1 MIKKMMLGVA
11 VLTAAAGLSWGVTI
25 SSKTN
30 GLWMSAATWNGGVI
44 PSATNDLAQV
54 NHAVSL
60 SNSVSVYQAQV
71 GTSGTNGVLTV
82 QSGGRLQTAYN
93 SAIGY
98 GLKAGRVI
106 LQAGGVWTN
115 DGRIQLSTGA
125 NATGLLTV
133 DGGRYESAKEV
144 LLGGATFSNTVATLA
159 VTNGGKVVLRS
170 YIRFTSGTNSI
181 NRVTIA
187 TNSSLDCAYLWFDN
201 ASPGS
206 DQSLIVNGGVL
217 GFTGTATL
225 TTNTTGGALLSG
237 TVTNSLTGANTKVF
251 FEGGQVVF
259 REVDSL
265 SEMESLVPVWNSWVD
280 SGRVDSARF
289 SKDELKQ
296 FLAWD
301 GRTVVVND
309 FVTEPAAVRP
319 ANIFASGC
327 VLQRGQTN
335 RVWGTGTPGDVVTVS
350 VKSQSVSAVVDPGGR
365 WMVSLNP
372 EPEGG
377 PFVMTMAVPGKRSVT
392 LTDVYYGDVWILTG
406 QSNMYQPLGD
416 QVAAFPDHYPAV
428 PDAADDL
435 DDMRFMI
442 VATFQP
448 ATPADDMIPQQSW
461 TRWQADRL
469 GDMSTVG
476 YFFARYLRQQLHASG
491 ITNLPLGFIKV
502 CRGGSSVE
510 EWMDATTLNAVTPV
524 LIHPEF
530 LGTRASLGYN
540 GMIAPIQNYAIKG
553 ALWYQ
558 GESSGAYDAR
568 QAPDYPPLVN
578 ALLSS
583 WRSQWRNPDLPFY
596 FVQLEPYLRYATV
609 PAEENWPWMREQQAA
624 CLATPGTR
632 MASAVDI
639 GLQWQVHPPLKD
651 WVGERL
657 ARIALNE
664 QYGVPTVSRGPVVEA
679 VQVNGPEI
687 TVTFSN
693 IGSGLET
700 RAVDVDPDALEVVRT
715 NSATGE
721 TGFPAVSITANQLGG
736 FALCGT
742 NRVFYWATEAE
753 IISSNQV
760 RLANR
765 ADVPAPVYVRYAW
778 QNYPRCNLYN
788 SEGLPAEPFRT
799 DTLAFGAAGGSNS
812 TPVCAGISNRTSYA
826 ALDAIQIDL
835 TEVFND
841 IEDGRSNLIFSV
853 TGNSATNIV
862 TPVLSNQT
870 LVLNFTG
877 AAGTSVISVRAT
889 DSFGKSAGSSFSLTV
904 ETQTYA
910 AWLREYFSPAQ
921 LERAADEQTVWGD
934 LADPDADGAPN
945 LLEYAW
951 GLNPVLSN
959 SALPSLEIRTDG
971 GTIRIRYVRSKKVSQ
986 DPSVSMGLKSIPRL
1000 TGQQVWSRVEDS
1012 GAVVGEDAGTEL
1024 REVILAPSE
1033 DSSGFIRLVVSKN
1046 P

>member
-1 MIKKMMLGVA
+1 MNKKAWIAGAVA
-11 VLTAAAGLSWGVTI
+11 AAAGWLQAATI
-25 SSKTN
+25 SSKVN
-30 GLWMSAATWNGGVI
+30 GPWMSGSTWNGGVV
-44 PSATNDLAQV
+44 PSTNDVAQV
-54 NHAVSL
+54 SHAISLSSTASVSL
-60 SNSVSVYQAQV
+60 LQV
-71 GTSGTNGVLTV
+71 WGVGTNGVFTLSTGGALNTV
-82 QSGGRLQTAYN
+82 SNSFIASGN
-93 SAIGY
+93 
-98 GLKAGRVI
+98 KAGRAV

-115 DGRIQLSTGA
+115 AARIQLCAGA
-125 NATGLLTV
+125 NALAELTV
-133 DGGRYESAKEV
+133 DGGRYESPSYI
-144 LLGGATFSNTVATLA
+144 LMGGGTFSNCSATLT
-159 VTNGGKVVLRS
+159 VTNGGKVVLGS

-181 NRVTIA
+181 NQVIVA
-187 TNSSLDCAYLWFDN
+187 SNSTLDCAYLSFDN
-201 ASPGS
+201 AAPGS
-206 DQSLIVNGGVL
+206 VQSLAVNGGVL
-217 GFTGTATL
+217 GFTGSATL

-237 TVTNSLTGANTKVF
+237 TVTNSLTGANTKVL

-265 SEMESLVPVWNSWVD
+265 SEMESFVPVWNSWVD

-289 SKDELKQ
+289 SKEELKR

-301 GRTVVVND
+301 GHAAVVNG

-335 RVWGTGTPGDVVTVS
+335 RVWGTGTPGDAVTVS
-350 VKSQSVSAVVDPGGR
+350 IKSQSVSATVDPGGR
-365 WMVSLNP
+365 WMVMLAP

-377 PFVMTMAVPGKRSVT
+377 PFEMIMAVPGKRTVT

-406 QSNMYQPLGD
+406 QSNMYQPLSA
-416 QVAAFPDHYPAV
+416 QVPAFPDHYPSV

-442 VATFQP
+442 VATFHP
-448 ATPADDMIPQQSW
+448 AAPADDMIPGQPW
-461 TRWQADRL
+461 TRWQADQL

-476 YFFARYLRQQLHASG
+476 YFFARYLRQQLHANG
-491 ITNLPLGFIKV
+491 VTNLPLGFIKV
-502 CRGGSSVE
+502 CRGGSGVE
-510 EWMDATTLNAVTPV
+510 EWMDAGTLNAVKSV
-524 LIHPEF
+524 LAHPDF
-530 LGTRASLGYN
+530 LGANATLGYN
-540 GMIAPIQNYAIKG
+540 GMLAPIQNFAIKG

-568 QAPDYPPLVN
+568 QAPDYPPLID
-578 ALLSS
+578 ALVTS

-596 FVQLEPYLRYATV
+596 FVQLEPYLRYAAV
-609 PAEENWPWMREQQAA
+609 PKDETWPWMREQQAV
-624 CLATPGTR
+624 CLTNIGTR
-632 MASAVDI
+632 MAAAVDI

-664 QYGVPTVSRGPVVEA
+664 LYGVPTVSRGPAIEA
-679 VQVNGPEI
+679 VQVDGSAV

-693 IGSGLET
+693 IGAGLET

-721 TGFPAVSITANQLGG
+721 TGFPAVSITADQLGG

-742 NRVFYWATEAE
+742 NGIFYWATEAE

-765 ADVPAPVYVRYAW
+765 VDVPAPVHVRYAW

-812 TPVCAGISNRTSYA
+812 TPVSAGISNRISYA
-826 ALDAIQIDL
+826 AMDAIQIDL
-835 TEVFND
+835 SEVFND
-841 IEDGRSNLIFSV
+841 IEDGRSNLNFSV
-853 TGNSATNIV
+853 TGNSNTNV
-862 TPVLSNQT
+862 AAAVVSNRT
-870 LVLNFTG
+870 LVLSFSGT
-877 AAGTSVISVRAT
+877 AGTSTVTVLAT
-889 DSFGKSAGSSFSLTV
+889 DSSGKFATASFSLTV
-904 ETQTYA
+904 ETQTYE
-910 AWLREYFSPAQ
+910 AWLREYFSSAQ
-921 LERAADEQTVWGD
+921 LETASDEQTMWGD
-934 LADPDADGAPN
+934 SADPDKDGAPN

-951 GLNPVLSN
+951 GLNPVQSN
-959 SALPSLEIRTDG
+959 SSLPSLEIRADG
-971 GTIRIRYVRSKKVSQ
+971 GTVRIRYVRSKKVDQ
-986 DPSVSMGLKSIPRL
+986 DPSVSMGLEVVPHL
-1000 TGQQVWSRVEDS
+1000 TGEKVWSRVEGS
-1012 GAVVGEDAGTEL
+1012 GTVVGEDTGTES
-1024 REVILAPSE
+1024 REIILVPSE
-1033 DSSGFIRLVVSKN
+1033 GPSGFIRLVVSRN